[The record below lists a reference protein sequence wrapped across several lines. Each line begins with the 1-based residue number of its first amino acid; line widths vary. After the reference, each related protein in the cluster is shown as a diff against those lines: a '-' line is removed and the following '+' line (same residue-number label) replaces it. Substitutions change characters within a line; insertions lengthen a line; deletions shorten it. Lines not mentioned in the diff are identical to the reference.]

1 MSVIDGLNRFAKAIP
16 GLSKRRSSFD
26 RNSTHKTTF
35 KEGDIVPIYL
45 DEMLPGDTFN
55 LKTSFVLRNL
65 TPAVPVMDNAFI
77 DIYYFFVPNRIIA
90 SQVGDN
96 WKAIMGENVNGYW
109 AQEEQPNISL
119 GRPDGTT
126 GEFVVQNHSVMNYM
140 GFPIGFDVGDSYLNY
155 YPLVGYA
162 MIYDRYFRDEN
173 VEAPVMS
180 KAGGRDM
187 MNFLEQTSFWESDS
201 CFKARKFPD
210 IFVSCLP
217 APQKGE
223 TVSIGITGEAPVSG
237 TSSLNTTST
246 AYTYDDILKVVDNA
260 SWQTAYSYYLKVG
273 KSPELGAVNLGNPT
287 TSQESPYGQVQG
299 LNLIVDTNNG
309 LNTLKADLSDASA
322 VTINQLRLATQLQKF
337 YERLARTGSRYAEY
351 LLASFGVKAPAGL
364 LDEPE
369 VLGGFRQPINITQ
382 VLSTTQNEDAVVG
395 FTGAFSNTFAQHHDF
410 VYSAKEHGYLIGVAV
425 VRTLNTYSD
434 GVDKI
439 WTRYRQFD
447 FYDPVFQ
454 AIGEQP
460 IFKDEL
466 YCRKLGANSDKREV
480 FGYNEAW
487 AHYRFKHSR
496 VSGSFAPAS
505 GDTTFAAWSYA
516 EGLSTAPTLN
526 YDFKHEG
533 STKVD
538 KTLVAS
544 TEDQY
549 AIDLYFDLNCVRVM
563 PVYSIPGL
571 MDHF

>member
-16 GLSKRRSSFD
+16 GLNKRRSSFD

-55 LKTSFVLRNL
+55 MKTSFVLRNL

-77 DIYYFFVPNRIIA
+77 DIFYFFVPNRIIA
-90 SQVGDN
+90 PYFGDN

-109 AQEEQPNISL
+109 AQEEQPVVNIQGL
-119 GRPDGTT
+119 GRS
-126 GEFVVQNHSVMNYM
+126 ELVQNHSVLNYL
-140 GFPIGFDVGDSYLNY
+140 GLPIGFDAGDSELNY
-155 YPLVGYA
+155 YPAVAYA

-173 VEAPVMS
+173 VQAPVLS
-180 KAGGRDM
+180 TYSSTTIWQLIGKFA
-187 MNFLEQTSFWESDS
+187 SSDS
-201 CFKARKFPD
+201 CYKARKFAD
-210 IFVSCLP
+210 LFVSCLP

-223 TVSIGITGEAPVSG
+223 TVTIGLSGDAPVTGSAEVAAIGSLHDAGTVKFFIKDFEPNESLHDITFDKDGTMRASSAGQISPSG
-237 TSSLNTTST
+237 TIIN
-246 AYTYDDILKVVDNA
+246 
-260 SWQTAYSYYLKVG
+260 QT
-273 KSPELGAVNLGNPT
+273 NLGISSSVGTGNF
-287 TSQESPYGQVQG
+287 
-299 LNLIVDTNNG
+299 NLFAN
-309 LNTLKADLSDASA
+309 LSEASA

-337 YERLARTGSRYAEY
+337 YERLARTGSRFAEY

-382 VLSTTQNEDAVVG
+382 VLSTTQNEEAVVG

-410 VYSAKEHGYLIGVAV
+410 VYSAKEHGYIIGVAV

-434 GVDKI
+434 GVEKL

-454 AIGEQP
+454 ALGEQP

-466 YCRKLGANSDKREV
+466 YCRSLLLRSDPESAREV

-487 AHYRFKHSR
+487 AHYRFKPSR
-496 VSGSFAPAS
+496 VTASFAPAS

-516 EGLSTAPTLN
+516 EGFSSAPTLN
-526 YDFKHEG
+526 YDFKREN
-533 STKVD
+533 SSKVD

-544 TEDQY
+544 TDDQY

>member
-16 GLSKRRSSFD
+16 GLNKSRSSFD
-26 RNSTHKTTF
+26 RNSTLKTTF

-55 LKTSFVLRNL
+55 MKTSFVLRNL

-77 DIYYFFVPNRIIA
+77 DIFYFFVPNRIIA
-90 SQVGDN
+90 TQVGDN
-96 WKAIMGENVNGYW
+96 WKAIMGENVSGYW

-119 GRPDGTT
+119 GRPDGVP
-126 GEFVVQNHSVMNYM
+126 GDFVVENHSVMNYF
-140 GFPIGFDVGDSYLNY
+140 GFPIGFDVSDSYLNY

-180 KAGGRDM
+180 KAGGIDM
-187 MNFLEQTSFWESDS
+187 MNFLERTKFWESDS
-201 CFKARKFPD
+201 CFKARKFAD
-210 IFVSCLP
+210 LFVSCLP

-223 TVSIGITGEAPVSG
+223 TVSIGLSGEAPVTGSAEVAAIGSLHDAGTVKFFIKDFEPNESLHDITFDKDGTMRATSAGQTSPSG
-237 TSSLNTTST
+237 TIIN
-246 AYTYDDILKVVDNA
+246 
-260 SWQTAYSYYLKVG
+260 QT
-273 KSPELGAVNLGNPT
+273 NLGISSSIGT
-287 TSQESPYGQVQG
+287 GYF
-299 LNLIVDTNNG
+299 NLSAN
-309 LNTLKADLSDASA
+309 LSEASA

-382 VLSTTQNEDAVVG
+382 VLSTTQNEESVVG

-410 VYSAKEHGYLIGVAV
+410 VYSAKEHGYIIGVAV

-434 GVDKI
+434 GVDKL
-439 WTRYRQFD
+439 WTRYRRFD

-454 AIGEQP
+454 ALGEQP

-466 YCRKLGANSDKREV
+466 FARKLSATDTDRAV

-496 VSGSFAPAS
+496 VTGSFAPAS

-516 EGLSTAPTLN
+516 EGFSSAPTLN
-526 YDFKHEG
+526 YDFKREN
-533 STKVD
+533 SSKVD

-544 TEDQY
+544 TDDQY